1 MHYFEGNPLKL
12 PYICIDPPGQLND
25 PLNQVKH
32 EKKENWSRKNS
43 KYLQY
48 LQRQKNKKKQAQGWK
63 EQKKMSFSGF
73 VIRLEK
79 VTHLTLMPAA
89 GMSIKM

>member
-48 LQRQKNKKKQAQGWK
+48 LQRQKNKKKQAQG
-63 EQKKMSFSGF
+63 
-73 VIRLEK
+73 
-79 VTHLTLMPAA
+79 
-89 GMSIKM
+89 